1 MNGRLSASRTLLAAR
16 GLDAVLVSDPADVR
30 YLSGFRGD
38 EALLLVGREAAL
50 ICTDSRFWAQAAGE
64 VGDVE
69 LVRSEG
75 GDDLVADILAA
86 WGTAGASGAGAA
98 ARRLGFQG
106 DVLAY
111 AGYRRLRRCFG
122 GRLVNLGTR
131 VSALRR
137 VKDDDELRTMRRAAA
152 IAEEALEAA
161 VARGLAGR
169 TERAVAW
176 GIAAAVHE
184 AGGDDLAFPTI
195 VAAGAHGALPHAV
208 PGDAVIARG
217 DLVVIDMGAR
227 LDGYH
232 SDLTR
237 TFAVGEASEEARG
250 VYDVVLRAQ
259 LAGLAAV
266 RDGAACRAVDRAARG
281 VIDEAGYGE
290 RFGHGTGHGVGLEI
304 HEQPR
309 VARRSRDRLASG
321 MVITVEPGIYLEDR
335 FGVRIED
342 TVAVTDGACER
353 LTRSPKELRVV
364 A

>member
-1 MNGRLSASRTLLAAR
+1 MTDRLSGARLLLDAR

-38 EALLLVGREAAL
+38 EALLLVSRDAAL
-50 ICTDSRFWAQAAGE
+50 ICTDSRFWAQAADEASGL
-64 VGDVE
+64 E

-75 GDDLVADILAA
+75 GEALVTDVLTA
-86 WGTAGASGAGAA
+86 WGAAGAGGSGADAP
-98 ARRLGFQG
+98 RLGFQG

-111 AGYRRLRRCFG
+111 AGYRRLRRRFG
-122 GRLVNLGTR
+122 GRLVNLGAR

-137 VKDDDELRTMRRAAA
+137 VKDPDELDTMRRAAA
-152 IAEEALEAA
+152 IAEEALEAV
-161 VARGLAGR
+161 VAAGLAGR
-169 TERAVAW
+169 TERDVAW
-176 GIAAAVHE
+176 AVEVAVHD

-195 VAAGAHGALPHAV
+195 VAAGPHGALPHAI
-208 PGDAVIARG
+208 PGDAVVTRG

-227 LDGYH
+227 LDGYQ
-232 SDLTR
+232 SDITR
-237 TFAVGEASEEARG
+237 TFAVGDVGDEARL
-250 VYDVVLRAQ
+250 VYEVVLRAQ

-266 RDGAACRAVDRAARG
+266 RDGALCRAVDRAARL
-281 VIDEAGYGE
+281 VIDDAGHGE

-309 VARRSRDRLASG
+309 VGRRSGDRLASG
-321 MVITVEPGIYLEDR
+321 MVITVEPGIYLEGR
-335 FGVRIED
+335 LGVRIED
-342 TVAVTDGACER
+342 TVAVTGNGCER

>member
-1 MNGRLSASRTLLAAR
+1 MNDRLSASRALLAAR
-16 GLDAVLVSDPADVR
+16 GLDAVLVCDTADVR

-38 EALLLVGREAAL
+38 EALLLVAREAAF
-50 ICTDSRFWAQAAGE
+50 ICTDSRFWAQAIDE
-64 VGDVE
+64 VDDIE
-69 LVRSEG
+69 LVRSQG

-86 WGTAGASGAGAA
+86 WDAPGESGAT
-98 ARRLGFQG
+98 RRLGFQG

-111 AGYRRLRRCFG
+111 AGYRRLRRRFG

-131 VSALRR
+131 LSALRQ
-137 VKDDDELRTMRRAAA
+137 VKDDDELRTLRRAAA
-152 IAEEALEAA
+152 IAEEALDAA
-161 VARGLAGR
+161 VARGLGGR
-169 TERAVAW
+169 AERDVAW
-176 GIAAAVHE
+176 AIAAAVHD

-195 VAAGAHGALPHAV
+195 VAAGPHGAQPHAI
-208 PGDAVIARG
+208 PGDTVIARG

-237 TFAVGEASEEARG
+237 TFAVGEVGEEARA

-266 RDGAACRAVDRAARG
+266 RDGVACRAVDQAARR
-281 VIDEAGYGE
+281 VIDEAGYGA

-321 MVITVEPGIYLEDR
+321 MVVTVEPGIYLEGR

-342 TVAVTDGACER
+342 TVAVTDDACER
-353 LTRSPKELRVV
+353 LTRSPKDLRVV